1 MAEQKLI
8 FRCQQC
14 GYVSPK
20 WMGKCPECQNWD
32 SFTEEVAPGRASK
45 LASKIAKTL
54 SAHPVSLDEIRS
66 DGEVRLHT
74 GMGEWDRVLGGGLT
88 KGSIVLLA
96 GDPGIGKSTLLLQA
110 LSMMTKGGHVLYVS
124 GEESPQQ
131 LKSRAQRL
139 GVCSPDLF
147 IFSETSLE
155 AVLDEI
161 EKNPPLVVAVDS
173 IQTMYTSM
181 LDVAPGS
188 ISQVRECASRLMR
201 TGKEAGISIFV
212 IGHVTKEGAIAGPR
226 TLEHLVDTVLYL
238 EGDRTHTFRLLRA
251 VKNRYG
257 STNEVGVFEMKESGL
272 EEVPNPSQL
281 LLAERPKG
289 VSGSVVACSVE
300 GTRPILVELQ
310 ALVSATGWMQ
320 PRRTSMGVDTNRL
333 SLLLAVLEKKL
344 GFNFAQQDVF
354 INVAG
359 GVRLVEPAADLAMTT
374 ALMSSYLDRPLPQ
387 DLVVWGEVGLAGE
400 VRGVGHSA
408 LRVAEASKLG
418 FASYLMPRSN
428 SEQLSQEMDARSIGV
443 RSLHDVLEIVFEGA
457 SKVESR
463 GSRVRDSGPLTREQ

>member
-1 MAEQKLI
+1 MADPKLI
-8 FRCQQC
+8 YRCQQC
-14 GYVSPK
+14 GYASPK
-20 WMGKCPECQNWD
+20 WMGRCPECQVWH
-32 SFTEEVAPGRASK
+32 SFSEELSIAGAGKTASK
-45 LASKIAKTL
+45 LAKIT
-54 SAHPVSLDEIRS
+54 SARPLSLDEIQS
-66 DGEVRLHT
+66 DADVRFHT

-88 KGSIVLLA
+88 KGSLVLLA

-110 LSMMTKGGHVLYVS
+110 LSRMAGEGAVLYVS
-124 GEESPQQ
+124 AEESPQQ

-139 GVCSPDLF
+139 GICSPALF

-155 AVLDEI
+155 AVLDEMQ
-161 EKNPPLVVAVDS
+161 KKPPLVVAVDS
-173 IQTMYTSM
+173 IQTMYTRM

-188 ISQVRECASRLMR
+188 ISQVRECAQRLMR
-201 TGKEAGISIFV
+201 AGKEAGIGIFIV
-212 IGHVTKEGAIAGPR
+212 GHVTKEGAIAGPR

-257 STNEVGVFEMKESGL
+257 STNEVGVFEMKENGL
-272 EEVPNPSQL
+272 EEVPNPSGV
-281 LLAERPKG
+281 LLAERPG
-289 VSGSVVACSVE
+289 NVSGSVVACSVE

-310 ALVSATGWMQ
+310 ALVSATGWTQ

-354 INVAG
+354 VNVAG
-359 GVRLVEPAADLAMTT
+359 GVRLVEPAADLALTV
-374 ALMSSYLDRPLPQ
+374 ALMSSYLDKPLPQ

-408 LRVAEASKLG
+408 LRAAEASKLG
-418 FASYLMPRSN
+418 FTAWLMPASN
-428 SEQLSQEMDARSIGV
+428 SERLSQEPDGRCIGV
-443 RSLHDVLEIVFEGA
+443 RSLKDVLQIVFEGKA
-457 SKVESR
+457 GQSGSYSR
-463 GSRVRDSGPLTREQ
+463 

>member
-1 MAEQKLI
+1 MAERKLI
-8 FRCQQC
+8 YRCQQC
-14 GYVSPK
+14 GYASPK
-20 WMGKCPECQNWD
+20 WMGKCPECQVWH
-32 SFTEEVAPGRASK
+32 SFSEEFSAVGTGKATAK
-45 LASKIAKTL
+45 LAKAA
-54 SAHPVSLDEIRS
+54 SAHPQSLDEIES
-66 DGEVRLHT
+66 DGDLRYQT
-74 GMGEWDRVLGGGLT
+74 GIGEWDRVLGGGLT
-88 KGSIVLLA
+88 KGSLVLLA

-110 LSMMTKGGHVLYVS
+110 LARMAGDGAVLYVS
-124 GEESPQQ
+124 AEESPQQ

-139 GVCSPDLF
+139 GISSPALF
-147 IFSETSLE
+147 IYSETSLE
-155 AVLDEI
+155 AVLDEMQ
-161 EKNPPLVVAVDS
+161 KKPPLVVAVDS
-173 IQTMYTSM
+173 IQTMYTRL

-188 ISQVRECASRLMR
+188 VSQVRECAQRLMR
-201 TGKEAGISIFV
+201 AGKEAGIGIFLV
-212 IGHVTKEGAIAGPR
+212 GHVTKEGAIAGPR

-272 EEVPNPSQL
+272 EEVPNPSGV
-281 LLAERPKG
+281 LLAERPRG

-310 ALVSATGWMQ
+310 ALVSATGWTQ

-354 INVAG
+354 VNVAG
-359 GVRLVEPAADLAMTT
+359 GVRLVEPATDLALTV
-374 ALMSSYLDRPLPQ
+374 ALISSYLDKPLPQ

-408 LRVAEASKLG
+408 LRAAEASKLG
-418 FASYLMPRSN
+418 FNAWLMPASN
-428 SEQLSQEMDARSIGV
+428 SEQLSQEHDGRCIGV
-443 RSLHDVLEIVFEGA
+443 RSLQEVLETIFEGWEGA
-457 SKVESR
+457 SR
-463 GSRVRDSGPLTREQ
+463 RSGDPR

>member
-1 MAEQKLI
+1 MADPKLI
-8 FRCQQC
+8 YRCQQC
-14 GYVSPK
+14 GHTSPK
-20 WMGKCPECQNWD
+20 WMGKCPECQAWD
-32 SFTEEVAPGRASK
+32 SLCEELSAVGTRKMAAK
-45 LASKIAKTL
+45 LATG
-54 SAHPVSLDEIRS
+54 SARPLSLDEIQS
-66 DGEVRLHT
+66 DGDIRFLT

-88 KGSIVLLA
+88 KGSLVLLA

-110 LSMMTKGGHVLYVS
+110 LSKMTEVGEVLYVS
-124 GEESPQQ
+124 AEESPQQ

-139 GVCSPDLF
+139 GISSPSLF

-155 AVLDEI
+155 AVLDEMQ
-161 EKNPPLVVAVDS
+161 KKPPLVVAIDS
-173 IQTMYTSM
+173 IQTMYTRA

-188 ISQVRECASRLMR
+188 ISQVRECAQKLMR
-201 TGKEAGISIFV
+201 AGKEAGIGIFIV
-212 IGHVTKEGAIAGPR
+212 GHVTKEGAIAGPR

-257 STNEVGVFEMKESGL
+257 STNEVGIFEMKEIGM
-272 EEVPNPSQL
+272 EEVPNPSGV
-281 LLAERPKG
+281 LLAERPRG

-300 GTRPILVELQ
+300 GTRPILVEVQ
-310 ALVSATGWMQ
+310 ALVSSTGWTQ

-354 INVAG
+354 VNVAG
-359 GVRLVEPAADLAMTT
+359 GVRLVEPAADLALTV
-374 ALMSSYLDRPLPQ
+374 ALISSYLDKPLPQ

-408 LRVAEASKLG
+408 LRAAEASKLG
-418 FASYLMPRSN
+418 FNAWLMPASN
-428 SEQLSQEMDARSIGV
+428 SERLSQEKDSRALGV
-443 RSLHDVLEIVFEGA
+443 RSLQEVLEIVA
-457 SKVESR
+457 
-463 GSRVRDSGPLTREQ
+463 GSGERRAAALP

>member
-1 MAEQKLI
+1 MAEPKLI
-8 FRCQQC
+8 YRCQQC
-14 GYVSPK
+14 GHVSPK
-20 WMGKCPECQNWD
+20 WMGRCPECQTWQ
-32 SFTEEVAPGRASK
+32 SLVEEVALKGHEKAAKIARY
-45 LASKIAKTL
+45 LAS
-54 SAHPVSLDEIRS
+54 SQP
-66 DGEVRLHT
+66 VRLDDIQSDCETRFLT

-88 KGSIVLLA
+88 RGSLVLLA

-110 LSMMTKGGHVLYVS
+110 LSQMTKDGPVLYVS

-131 LKSRAQRL
+131 VKSRARRL
-139 GVCSPDLF
+139 GLNSRDLF

-155 AVLDEI
+155 AVLDEM
-161 EKNPPLVVAVDS
+161 EKSTPLVVAIDS
-173 IQTMYTSM
+173 IQTMHTRM

-188 ISQVRECASRLMR
+188 ISQVRECASKLMR
-201 TGKEAGISIFV
+201 VGKEAGISIFV
-212 IGHVTKEGAIAGPR
+212 VGHVTKEGAIAGPR
-226 TLEHLVDTVLYL
+226 ALEHLVDTVLYL

-251 VKNRYG
+251 VKNRFG

-289 VSGSVVACSVE
+289 VSGSVVACSIE

-354 INVAG
+354 VNVAG
-359 GVRLVEPAADLAMTT
+359 GVRLVEPATDLALTT
-374 ALMSSYLDRPLPQ
+374 ALVSSYLDRPLPQ

-408 LRVAEASKLG
+408 LRAAEAYKLG
-418 FASYLMPRSN
+418 FSACLMPKSN
-428 SEQLSQEMDARSIGV
+428 SEQLTQDMDSHCIGV
-443 RSLHDVLEIVFEGA
+443 RSLQDVLEAIFNGA
-457 SKVESR
+457 
-463 GSRVRDSGPLTREQ
+463 GSAERAAR

>member
-1 MAEQKLI
+1 MT
-8 FRCQQC
+8 R
-14 GYVSPK
+14 
-20 WMGKCPECQNWD
+20 D
-32 SFTEEVAPGRASK
+32 GR
-45 LASKIAKTL
+45 
-54 SAHPVSLDEIRS
+54 
-66 DGEVRLHT
+66 
-74 GMGEWDRVLGGGLT
+74 
-88 KGSIVLLA
+88 
-96 GDPGIGKSTLLLQA
+96 
-110 LSMMTKGGHVLYVS
+110 VLYVS

-139 GVCSPDLF
+139 GLCSRELF

-155 AVLDEI
+155 AVLDEM

-173 IQTMYTSM
+173 IQTMYTRL

-201 TGKEAGISIFV
+201 TGKEAGVSIFV

-226 TLEHLVDTVLYL
+226 ALEHLVDTVLYL

-310 ALVSATGWMQ
+310 ALVSSTGWMQ

-387 DLVVWGEVGLAGE
+387 DLVAWGEVGLAGE

-408 LRVAEASKLG
+408 LRAAEASKLG
-418 FASYLMPRSN
+418 FTACLMPRSN
-428 SEQLSQEMDARSIGV
+428 SERLSQEMDAR
-443 RSLHDVLEIVFEGA
+443 
-457 SKVESR
+457 
-463 GSRVRDSGPLTREQ
+463 

>member
-1 MAEQKLI
+1 MADPKLI
-8 FRCQQC
+8 YRCQQC
-14 GYVSPK
+14 GYISPK
-20 WMGKCPECQNWD
+20 WMGRCPECQNWH
-32 SFTEEVAPGRASK
+32 SFSEEVTSK
-45 LASKIAKTL
+45 GHEKAAKIARL
-54 SAHPVSLDEIRS
+54 HQSHPVSLDDIQS
-66 DGEVRLHT
+66 DCETRFCT

-88 KGSIVLLA
+88 RGSLVLLA

-110 LSMMTKGGHVLYVS
+110 LTRMTADGPILYVS

-131 LKSRAQRL
+131 LKSRATRL
-139 GVCSPDLF
+139 GLASRDLY

-155 AVLDEI
+155 AVLDEM
-161 EKNPPLVVAVDS
+161 ERKPPLVVAVDS
-173 IQTMYTSM
+173 IQTMYTRL

-188 ISQVRECASRLMR
+188 ISQIRECASRLMR
-201 TGKEAGISIFV
+201 IGKEAGISIFLV
-212 IGHVTKEGAIAGPR
+212 GHVTKEGAIAGPR
-226 TLEHLVDTVLYL
+226 ALEHLVDTVLYL

-251 VKNRYG
+251 VKNRFG

-333 SLLLAVLEKKL
+333 SLLLAVLEKKV

-354 INVAG
+354 VNVAG
-359 GVRLVEPAADLAMTT
+359 GVRLVEPATDLAMIT
-374 ALMSSYLDRPLPQ
+374 ALISTYLDRPLPP

-400 VRGVGHSA
+400 VRGVGHSV
-408 LRVAEASKLG
+408 LRAAEASKLG
-418 FASYLMPRSN
+418 FSTYLMPKSN
-428 SEQLSQEMDARSIGV
+428 AEQFSQEINARCIGV
-443 RSLHDVLEIVFEGA
+443 RSLQDVLQLIFETDSPA
-457 SKVESR
+457 P
-463 GSRVRDSGPLTREQ
+463 RDTRRP

>member
-1 MAEQKLI
+1 MAEPKLI
-8 FRCQQC
+8 YKCQQC
-14 GYVSPK
+14 GYICPK
-20 WMGKCPECQNWD
+20 WMGKCPECGVWH
-32 SFTEEVAPGRASK
+32 SFSEELVAAGSRK
-45 LASKIAKTL
+45 LASKSATAH
-54 SAHPVSLDEIRS
+54 SAHPLRLDEIQS
-66 DGEVRLHT
+66 EGELRHYT
-74 GMGEWDRVLGGGLT
+74 GLTEWDRVLGGGLT
-88 KGSIVLLA
+88 RGSLVLLA

-110 LSMMTKGGHVLYVS
+110 LSRMAGSGRVLYVS
-124 GEESPQQ
+124 AEESPQQ

-139 GVCSPDLF
+139 GISSPDLF

-161 EKNPPLVVAVDS
+161 DKNPPLVLAVDS
-173 IQTMYTSM
+173 IQTMYSRS
-181 LDVAPGS
+181 LDVSPGS

-201 TGKEAGISIFV
+201 AGKEAGIGIFIV
-212 IGHVTKEGAIAGPR
+212 GHVTKEGAIAGPR
-226 TLEHLVDTVLYL
+226 ALEHLVDTVLYL

-257 STNEVGVFEMKESGL
+257 STNEVGVFEMKENGL

-289 VSGSVVACSVE
+289 VAGSVVACAVE

-310 ALVSATGWMQ
+310 ALVSSTGWMQ

-359 GVRLVEPAADLAMTT
+359 GVRLVEPATDLALTT
-374 ALMSSYLDRPLPQ
+374 ALGSEPLPRQ
-387 DLVVWGEVGLAGE
+387 AASTEHVVWGEVGLAGE

-408 LRVAEASKLG
+408 LRAAEAFKLG
-418 FASYLMPRSN
+418 FNACLMPGSN
-428 SEQLSQEMDARSIGV
+428 SDRLSQEMDSRCIGV
-443 RSLHDVLEIVFEGA
+443 RSLQDVLQTVFERKPFEGKSQSA
-457 SKVESR
+457 
-463 GSRVRDSGPLTREQ
+463 

>member
-1 MAEQKLI
+1 MAEHKLI
-8 FRCQQC
+8 YRCQQC
-14 GYVSPK
+14 GHISPK

-32 SFTEEVAPGRASK
+32 SFCEEVALKGHEKA
-45 LASKIAKTL
+45 AKIARHNQTQ
-54 SAHPVSLDEIRS
+54 PVSLDDIQS
-66 DGEVRLHT
+66 DGESRFFT
-74 GMGEWDRVLGGGLT
+74 GIAEWDRVLGGGLT
-88 KGSIVLLA
+88 RGSLVLLA

-110 LSMMTKGGHVLYVS
+110 LSRMTADGPVLYVS

-131 LKSRAQRL
+131 LKSRAGRL
-139 GVCSPDLF
+139 GLASRELY

-155 AVLDEI
+155 AVLDEM
-161 EKNPPLVVAVDS
+161 ERKPPLVVAVDS
-173 IQTMYTSM
+173 IQTMYTRN

-188 ISQVRECASRLMR
+188 ISQIRECASRLMR
-201 TGKEAGISIFV
+201 AGKEAGISIFI

-226 TLEHLVDTVLYL
+226 ALEHLVDTVLYL

-251 VKNRYG
+251 VKNRFG
-257 STNEVGVFEMKESGL
+257 STNEVGVFEMKENGL

-333 SLLLAVLEKKL
+333 SLLLAVLEKKA

-354 INVAG
+354 VNVAG
-359 GVRLVEPAADLAMTT
+359 GVRLVEPAADLAMIT
-374 ALMSSYLDRPLPQ
+374 ALISTYLDRPLPA

-400 VRGVGHSA
+400 VRGVGHSV
-408 LRVAEASKLG
+408 LRAAEASKLG
-418 FASYLMPRSN
+418 FATYLMPKSN
-428 SEQLSQEMDARSIGV
+428 AERLSQEMDARCIGV
-443 RSLHDVLEIVFEGA
+443 RSLQEVLQAIFE
-457 SKVESR
+457 ESAPQPQR
-463 GSRVRDSGPLTREQ
+463 QQQ

>member
-1 MAEQKLI
+1 MAEPKLI
-8 FRCQQC
+8 YRCQQC
-14 GYVSPK
+14 GYISPK
-20 WMGKCPECQNWD
+20 WMGKCSECGIWH
-32 SFTEEVAPGRASK
+32 SFCEEVAPGGARK
-45 LASKIAKTL
+45 MASKIAKTI
-54 SAHPVSLDEIRS
+54 STRPISLDEIQS
-66 DGEVRLHT
+66 GGEVRYNT
-74 GMGEWDRVLGGGLT
+74 GIGEWDRVLGGGLT
-88 KGSIVLLA
+88 KGSLVLLA

-110 LSMMTKGGHVLYVS
+110 LSSMTRDGPVLYVS
-124 GEESPQQ
+124 AEESPQQ

-139 GVCSPDLF
+139 GIRSPDLY

-161 EKNPPLVVAVDS
+161 EKNPPLAVAVDS
-173 IQTMYTSM
+173 IQTMNTRL
-181 LDVAPGS
+181 LDLAPGS
-188 ISQVRECASRLMR
+188 ISQVRECTSRLMR
-201 TGKEAGISIFV
+201 VAKEAGISIFLV
-212 IGHVTKEGAIAGPR
+212 GHVTKEGAIAGPR
-226 TLEHLVDTVLYL
+226 ALEHLVDTVLYL

-272 EEVPNPSQL
+272 GEVPNPSQL

-310 ALVSATGWMQ
+310 ALVSSTGWMQ
-320 PRRTSMGVDTNRL
+320 PRRTSMGIDTNRL

-354 INVAG
+354 VNVAG
-359 GVRLVEPAADLAMTT
+359 GVRLVEPAADLALTT

-408 LRVAEASKLG
+408 IRAAEASKLG
-418 FASYLMPRSN
+418 FSACLMPRSN
-428 SEQLSQEMDARSIGV
+428 SERLSQEMDSRCIGV
-443 RSLHDVLEIVFEGA
+443 RSLQDVLQMVFDGKT
-457 SKVESR
+457 SLSR
-463 GSRVRDSGPLTREQ
+463 GGA